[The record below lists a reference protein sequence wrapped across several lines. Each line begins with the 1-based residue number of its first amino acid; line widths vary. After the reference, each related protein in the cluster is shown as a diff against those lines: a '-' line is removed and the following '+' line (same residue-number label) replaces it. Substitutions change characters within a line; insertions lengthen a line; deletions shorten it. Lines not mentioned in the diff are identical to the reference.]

1 MNIFSLVYKINW
13 LFIFLLILVS
23 SIGVGLLYSIAGGEW
38 NPWALNQ
45 IIRILIG
52 VLLLLFAASINI
64 KIWYKNSY
72 YIYFF
77 CIFLILI
84 TLFFSREISG
94 ATRWLDLYFFSIQPA
109 EILKIFVILTLAKYF
124 HSIKLQSFDIKHRIL
139 FPLLILLLPVT
150 LVFKQPD
157 LGTALIIFFSGIV
170 VFFLAGVKAK
180 VFLGAGILGTMS
192 MPVLWS
198 FLKDYQKSRIIN
210 FLDQQSDVLGANYHI
225 TQSKIS
231 LGSGGLFGKGFLQG
245 TQSHLSFVP
254 EMQTDFI
261 FSVLGEE
268 FGFFGIFML
277 FIIYAII
284 MFWAIRI
291 CLNSR
296 NYFSKIFGISFVSS
310 FFLSIFVN
318 VGMVTGIIPV
328 VGVPLPL
335 CSYGGSA
342 MISYFIGFGILL
354 SGYNFRDNK
363 LENI

>member
-1 MNIFSLVYKINW
+1 M
-13 LFIFLLILVS
+13 
-23 SIGVGLLYSIAGGEW
+23 LYSIAGGQW
-38 NPWALNQ
+38 QPWALNQ
-45 IIRILIG
+45 IVRISIGLI
-52 VLLLLFAASINI
+52 LFFVAASINI
-64 KIWYKNSY
+64 KVWYKNSY

-77 CIFLILI
+77 CTFLIII
-84 TLFFSREISG
+84 TLLFSREISG
-94 ATRWLDLYFFSIQPA
+94 ASRWLNLYFFSIQPA
-109 EILKIFVILTLAKYF
+109 EILKIFVILSLAKYF

-225 TQSKIS
+225 TQSKIA
-231 LGSGGLFGKGFLQG
+231 LGSGGFFGKGFLEG
-245 TQSHLSFVP
+245 TQNHLNFIP

-268 FGFFGIFML
+268 FGFFGIFIL
-277 FIIYAII
+277 FTIYAILI
-284 MFWAIRI
+284 LWAIKI
-291 CLNSR
+291 SLNSR
-296 NYFSKIFGISFVSS
+296 NYFSKVFGISFASS
-310 FFLSIFVN
+310 FFLSIFIN
-318 VGMVTGIIPV
+318 VAMVTGLIPV

-354 SGYNFRDNK
+354 SGYNFRDYK
-363 LENI
+363 LESM